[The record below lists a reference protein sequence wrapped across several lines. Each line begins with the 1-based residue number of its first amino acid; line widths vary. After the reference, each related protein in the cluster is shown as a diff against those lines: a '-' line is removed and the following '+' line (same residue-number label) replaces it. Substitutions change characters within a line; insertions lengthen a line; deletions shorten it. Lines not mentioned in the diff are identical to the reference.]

1 MTDVTTAA
9 IIDAGMYWLREKLG
23 VLEAESFIAAVK
35 NEHFD
40 YTEWRRDNLF
50 KGMTLEEINEAAAK
64 FSGENPR
71 PRLRGEVS

>member
-9 IIDAGMYWLREKLG
+9 IIDAGMFWLREKLG
-23 VLEAESFIAAVK
+23 VLETESFIAAIR

-50 KGMTLEEINEAAAK
+50 SGMTLEEINEAAAR
-64 FSGENPR
+64 FSSGNPR